1 MFQKIIYHDHE
12 KQFMS
17 KVLLFLNLFFIFFY
31 VYRTS
36 QYLGSFVDELVSLT
50 SNYNFFTKLNF
61 DASFLGDVFLGNY
74 KASLSSGPLSAVGSV
89 IGWGVSKNLLVARV
103 SNFIWLYLLLI
114 LFWIYTSKKY
124 DIEKYTFLIYC
135 SLALVIH
142 PWWYGT
148 LYSLGEVIS
157 TCVLFFGFI
166 IFQKNRN
173 LGLLLISSSIIFGKY
188 INVLSFS
195 FFYIYVMIREKNIK
209 NVLNDT
215 IIFLVPLTFWFSLI
229 GLKHDGGILLWIKE
243 FYEFQFLNNQSIGL
257 NTSDGFKFESIV
269 TRLNNSEVVN
279 WNVSDFLRVLVVPG
293 LLIAMLF
300 FKKLFKNEILRNTI
314 NPIIFSTIP
323 IYLWFWL
330 SSPTKWIRYSQNFLL
345 LGLLTIIFCISYKR
359 NLTVFEVIFS
369 SVVFSVFLSSDM
381 LFIAFYILGI
391 LIFIIFFKKLSSKN
405 VNLFI
410 LIFLLI
416 SLVNSSYEVTEKEKR
431 IFDLDKCKIE
441 LNSKDCFNSYMEN

>member
-1 MFQKIIYHDHE
+1 M
-12 KQFMS
+12 
-17 KVLLFLNLFFIFFY
+17 
-31 VYRTS
+31 
-36 QYLGSFVDELVSLT
+36 
-50 SNYNFFTKLNF
+50 
-61 DASFLGDVFLGNY
+61 
-74 KASLSSGPLSAVGSV
+74 
-89 IGWGVSKNLLVARV
+89 
-103 SNFIWLYLLLI
+103 
-114 LFWIYTSKKY
+114 
-124 DIEKYTFLIYC
+124 
-135 SLALVIH
+135 
-142 PWWYGT
+142 
-148 LYSLGEVIS
+148 
-157 TCVLFFGFI
+157 
-166 IFQKNRN
+166 
-173 LGLLLISSSIIFGKY
+173 
-188 INVLSFS
+188 
-195 FFYIYVMIREKNIK
+195 
-209 NVLNDT
+209 
-215 IIFLVPLTFWFSLI
+215 
-229 GLKHDGGILLWIKE
+229 
-243 FYEFQFLNNQSIGL
+243 NNQSIGL

-300 FKKLFKNEILRNTI
+300 FKNIFKNKILRNTI